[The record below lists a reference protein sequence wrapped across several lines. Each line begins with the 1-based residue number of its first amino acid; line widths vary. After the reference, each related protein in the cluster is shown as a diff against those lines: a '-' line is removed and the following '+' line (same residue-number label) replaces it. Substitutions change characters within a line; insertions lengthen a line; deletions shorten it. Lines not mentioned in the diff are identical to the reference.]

1 MDAPLPDLTE
11 ARNHMVDGQVRPNK
25 VNDPRIVQ
33 AMRRL
38 PRERFVPPHLAGLAY
53 IDEDVPLG
61 GGRFLME
68 PMVIA
73 RLVQLARVRAGE
85 RALVVGAGTGYG
97 AALLA
102 ACGAEV
108 TALEDD
114 ERLLAIARRVLAE
127 TAPRVSLVAGPL
139 AQGWAK
145 AGPYDAVLIEGAVRE
160 IPAAVARQVRPDGGR
175 LVTVMIQ
182 SDGVSGGVSG
192 GALGD
197 TSGGACVGVLAEPS
211 GRAGQAGPVLRA
223 QAEFDCATPPLPGL
237 ESAAPV
243 FRF

>member
-1 MDAPLPDLTE
+1 MDAGVPDFTE

-25 VNDPRIVQ
+25 VNDPRIIQ

-108 TALEDD
+108 TALEND
-114 ERLLAIARRVLAE
+114 ERLTAIARRVLAE
-127 TAPRVSLVAGPL
+127 MAPGVSLVAGPL

-160 IPAAVARQVRPDGGR
+160 IPDAIAQQVRTGGR
-175 LVTVMIQ
+175 LVTVMC
-182 SDGVSGGVSG
+182 GVHGVSG

-197 TSGGACVGVLAEPS
+197 TSGGTCAGVLAEPS
-211 GRAGQAGPVLRA
+211 GRRGHADAVLRA
-223 QAEFDCATPPLPGL
+223 QAEFDCATPLLPGL